1 MNKFGQFRL
10 LILTAACCSG
20 QLFAAEE
27 AADNGWIFSGDM
39 RAGWV
44 DYDYDNPSGD
54 SAINKGHRDSQGFYT
69 VPKLSIQTPK
79 VSGFLAKVTV
89 AGVTD
94 FGINDSEKE
103 TRNFAFDP
111 SDRESFGLLQEAYIE
126 YTSEDNAHNV
136 LVGRNEITTPM
147 VEADDYYY
155 LANSFE
161 VANYTN
167 RSLENT
173 MFTAGYFNKMAG
185 VWDSGANGT
194 EFNSMSDA
202 SFVAA
207 ADKERAGDEGVS
219 YLGAQYDNDTHNVQL
234 WGYHAADLYNILFA
248 QYDLSQNT
256 SSGFK
261 YDLGAQYID
270 FQEDGELADYN
281 DTNIDFSM
289 YSARFNGSFENGIG
303 FATGATKYSNGEGQ
317 GATLGAWGAFP
328 YFANGMIFHFFEA
341 GSLRNAASYKLQ
353 GSYDLAQV
361 GLDNVDIAVRY
372 THYDLDSKYALSS
385 KGEGQ
390 DEMNLSGIQVSYN
403 DDEGIY
409 FKMTYE
415 YRDLDNEPATDNLR
429 LIGGYRF

>member
-1 MNKFGQFRL
+1 MNKVGQFRL

-27 AADNGWIFSGDM
+27 AADNSWIFSGDM

-54 SAINKGHRDSQGFYT
+54 PAINKGHRDSQGFYT
-69 VPKLSIQTPK
+69 VPKLSLQTPK

-103 TRNFAFDP
+103 IRNFAFDP

-173 MFTAGYFNKMAG
+173 MFTAGYFHKMAG

-194 EFNSMSDA
+194 EFHSMSDA

-207 ADKERAGDEGVS
+207 ADKERVGDEGVS

-234 WGYHAADLYNILFA
+234 WGYQAGDLYNILFA
-248 QYDLSQNT
+248 QYDLSQKTTN
-256 SSGFK
+256 GFK

-303 FATGATKYSNGEGQ
+303 FATGATKYSDGEGQ

-361 GLDNVDIAVRY
+361 GLDNIDIAVRY
-372 THYDLDSKYALSS
+372 THYDLDSKYSFSS
-385 KGEGQ
+385 TGEGQ
-390 DEMNLSGIQVSYN
+390 DVMDLSGIQVSYDN
-403 DDEGIY
+403 DEGVY

>member
-1 MNKFGQFRL
+1 MNKIGML
-10 LILTAACCSG
+10 GVLTSMAAGFSS
-20 QLFAAEE
+20 QLFAAEHVDGE
-27 AADNGWIFSGDM
+27 GWVFSGDM

-44 DYDYDNPSGD
+44 DYDYDNPNGD
-54 SAINKGHRDSQGFYT
+54 ADNNKGHTDSKGIYV
-69 VPKLSIQTPK
+69 VPKLSIETPK
-79 VSGFLAKVTV
+79 ISGFRAKVTV

-94 FGINDSEKE
+94 FGINDPKKE

-111 SDRESFGLLQEAYIE
+111 NELESFALLQEAFVT
-126 YTSEDNAHNV
+126 YTSSDEAHSV

-167 RSLENT
+167 KSLENT
-173 MFTAGYFNKMAG
+173 LFTAGYFNKMAG

-194 EFNSMSDA
+194 EFHSMSDA
-202 SFVAA
+202 SFVSA
-207 ADKERAGDEGVS
+207 ADKDRAGDEGVS

-234 WGYHAADLYNILFA
+234 WGYHAADLYNVLFA
-248 QYDLSQNT
+248 QYDLTQKTGN
-256 SSGFK
+256 GFN

-270 FQEDGELADYN
+270 FQEDGKLADYN

-289 YSARFNGSFENGIG
+289 YSARFNGSFDNGIG
-303 FATGATKYSNGEGQ
+303 FATGATKYSDGEGQ
-317 GATLGAWGAFP
+317 GATLGAWGAYP

-361 GLDNVDIAVRY
+361 GLDNVDVAVRY
-372 THYDLDSKYALSS
+372 TRYDLDSKYSLSS
-385 KGEGQ
+385 NGEGQ
-390 DEMNLSGIQVSYN
+390 DAMTLSGLQVSYE
-403 DDEGIY
+403 DDDGIY

-415 YRDLDNEPATDNLR
+415 YRDLDNEPGTDNLR